1 MYQTKSFASLWEVIT
16 FLGCQMVFNA
26 SFGHSQSTWFTVT
39 DVITWVSAAILVVL
53 FFFQS
58 YGTDKVSFLFS
69 PVMALWL
76 LTTPMVGIYNIVI
89 QYPKV
94 FKAFSPYYIYTFF
107 QKNGKEGW
115 MMLGGVVLCITGMS
129 SWYSLRIVFCFNIR
143 HLVRCLKQKAM
154 FWRIAP
160 WPSP

>member
-1 MYQTKSFASLWEVIT
+1 MFT
-16 FLGCQMVFNA
+16 FLMFQNGFQCILWTLTKYLVIA
-26 SFGHSQSTWFTVT
+26 T

-115 MMLGGVVLCITGMS
+115 MMLGGVVLCITGLS
-129 SWYSLRIVFCFNIR
+129 SRYPLRIVFCFI
-143 HLVRCLKQKAM
+143 
-154 FWRIAP
+154 I
-160 WPSP
+160 

>member
-1 MYQTKSFASLWEVIT
+1 MYRIKSFASMWEMFT
-16 FLGCQMVFNA
+16 FLMFQNGFQCILWTLTKYLVIA
-26 SFGHSQSTWFTVT
+26 T
-39 DVITWVSAAILVVL
+39 DVITWVSAVILVVL

-115 MMLGGVVLCITGMS
+115 MMLGGVVLCITGLS
-129 SWYSLRIVFCFNIR
+129 SRYPLRIVFCFIIWY
-143 HLVRCLKQKAM
+143 LVRCLKQKAM
-154 FWRIAP
+154 FWRIAL